1 MGNET
6 LQKQVAEQ
14 GKEIAKLRK
23 QVDTMR
29 YVLNEMRKVVLEM
42 NGIEPTRKE
51 DKWVEKYGFTEEDF
65 WRYYF

>member
-29 YVLNEMRKVVLEM
+29 YVLSEMRNVLLERI
-42 NGIEPTRKE
+42 NDDAIEF
-51 DKWVEKYGFTEEDF
+51 DNVAEEDYL
-65 WRYYF
+65 W

>member
-29 YVLNEMRKVVLEM
+29 YVLSEMRKVVLEKVLEKVD
-42 NGIEPTRKE
+42 NDAIEF
-51 DKWVEKYGFTEEDF
+51 DNVAEEDYL
-65 WRYYF
+65 W